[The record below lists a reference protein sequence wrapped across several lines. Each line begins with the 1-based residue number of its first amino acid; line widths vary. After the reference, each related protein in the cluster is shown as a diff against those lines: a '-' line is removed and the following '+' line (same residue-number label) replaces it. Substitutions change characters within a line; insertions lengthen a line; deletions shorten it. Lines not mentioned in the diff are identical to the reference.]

1 MAYGNTQFGFGNN
14 GFGNPT
20 SAAAWGNTQQQPQQ
34 QAQAASVPSFDDIFN
49 STRRT
54 RSAFNK
60 DSQPG
65 ASVTGTLAS
74 DPDTRQA
81 TDFQTKQ
88 PAYFLKSGKPKIE
101 VVFDLQTNQR
111 DDQDDDGRRSVW
123 VHWWGVQR
131 DALTEAIN
139 QFGRKPHK
147 GDTMTVTFDGYVNL
161 ENAPQPAKHYTFR
174 FEAGLPGL
182 APQTTAATAAP
193 AAGAPAGAFTTTTP
207 SAPAT
212 PAVQGGTLTAQ
223 QIAQIQQLKAIGK
236 TPDEVASLTGIP
248 KQLIL
253 QNAGNQQSTQ
263 ATAEAEPE
271 F

>member
-1 MAYGNTQFGFGNN
+1 MTYNNQFGFGNN

-34 QAQAASVPSFDDIFN
+34 QAQTASVPSFDDIFN
-49 STRRT
+49 STGGT

-74 DPDTRQA
+74 DPDVRQA

-88 PAYFLKSGKPKIE
+88 PAYFLKSGKPKFE
-101 VVFDLQTNQR
+101 VVFDLQTSQR

-131 DALTEAIN
+131 DALTEAFK

-147 GDTMTVTFDGYVNL
+147 GDTMTVTFDGFVQL
-161 ENAPQPAKHYTFR
+161 ENAPQPAKHYTFK
-174 FEAGLPGL
+174 FEAGLPGPT
-182 APQTTAATAAP
+182 PQSPAAP
-193 AAGAPAGAFTTTTP
+193 ATPEPAGAFSTSTP
-207 SAPAT
+207 AA

-236 TPDEVASLTGIP
+236 TPDEVAALTGIP

-253 QNAGNQQSTQ
+253 KQAGNVAASQ
-263 ATAEAEPE
+263 AAVEPEPE

>member
-1 MAYGNTQFGFGNN
+1 MAYDNQFGFGNN

-20 SAAAWGNTQQQPQQ
+20 SAAAWSRPQQPQQ
-34 QAQAASVPSFDDIFN
+34 PQQAANVPSFDDIFN
-49 STRRT
+49 STGGT

-65 ASVTGTLAS
+65 TTVTGILSS
-74 DPDTRQA
+74 DPDVRQA

-88 PAYFLKSGKPKIE
+88 PAYFLKSGKPKFE
-101 VVFDLQTNQR
+101 VVFDLQTDLR

-131 DALTEAIN
+131 DALTEAFK

-147 GDTMTVTFDGYVNL
+147 GDKMTVTFDGYVQL
-161 ENAPQPAKHYTFR
+161 ENAPQPAKHYTVK

-182 APQTTAATAAP
+182 APQTTPTTATTAP
-193 AAGAPAGAFTTTTP
+193 AAAGAFST
-207 SAPAT
+207 PAT
-212 PAVQGGTLTAQ
+212 PTMQSGTLTAQ

-236 TPDEVASLTGIP
+236 TPDEVAALTGIP

-253 QNAGNQQSTQ
+253 QQAGNTTAPQS
-263 ATAEAEPE
+263 AAEPE
-271 F
+271 PEF

>member
-1 MAYGNTQFGFGNN
+1 MAYNNQFGFGNN

-20 SAAAWGNTQQQPQQ
+20 SAAAWGNTQQPQQPQQ
-34 QAQAASVPSFDDIFN
+34 AANVPSFDDIFN
-49 STRRT
+49 STGGT

-65 ASVTGTLAS
+65 TSVTGTLSS
-74 DPDTRQA
+74 DPDVRQA

-88 PAYFLKSGKPKIE
+88 PAFFLKSGKPKYE
-101 VVFDLQTNQR
+101 VVFDLQTDLR
-111 DDQDDDGRRSVW
+111 EDQDDDGRRSVW

-131 DALTEAIN
+131 DALTEAFK

-147 GDTMTVTFDGYVNL
+147 GDKMTVTFDGYVQL
-161 ENAPQPAKHYTFR
+161 ENAPQPAKHYTFK

-182 APQTTAATAAP
+182 APQSPAAP
-193 AAGAPAGAFTTTTP
+193 ATPATAGAFST
-207 SAPAT
+207 ST

-223 QIAQIQQLKAIGK
+223 QIAQIQQLKAVGK
-236 TPDEVASLTGIP
+236 TPDEVAALTGIP

-253 QNAGNQQSTQ
+253 QQAGNRPAAQ
-263 ATAEAEPE
+263 AANEPEPE

>member
-1 MAYGNTQFGFGNN
+1 MAYNTQFGFGNN

-20 SAAAWGNTQQQPQQ
+20 SAAAWGNNQQQPQQ
-34 QAQAASVPSFDDIFN
+34 QAQAASVPSFDDIYN
-49 STRRT
+49 STGGT

-65 ASVTGTLAS
+65 ATITGTLAS
-74 DPDTRQA
+74 DPDVRQA

-88 PAYFLKSGKPKIE
+88 PAYFLKSGKPKYE
-101 VVFDLQTNQR
+101 VVFDLQTDLR
-111 DDQDDDGRRSVW
+111 EDQDDDGRRSVW

-131 DALTEAIN
+131 DALTEAFK

-147 GDTMTVTFDGYVNL
+147 GDSMTVTFDGFVQL
-161 ENAPQPAKHYTFR
+161 ENAPQPAKHYTFK

-182 APQTTAATAAP
+182 APQSPAAP
-193 AAGAPAGAFTTTTP
+193 ATPAPAGAFSTP
-207 SAPAT
+207 AA
-212 PAVQGGTLTAQ
+212 PAVQGGALTGQ
-223 QIAQIQQLKAIGK
+223 QIAQIQQLKAVGK
-236 TPDEVASLTGIP
+236 TPDEVAALTGIP

-253 QNAGNQQSTQ
+253 QQAGNRPAAQ
-263 ATAEAEPE
+263 AANEPEPE

>member
-1 MAYGNTQFGFGNN
+1 MAYNTQFGFGNN

-20 SAAAWGNTQQQPQQ
+20 SAAAWGNNQQPQQ
-34 QAQAASVPSFDDIFN
+34 QPAQAASVPSFDYIFN
-49 STRRT
+49 STGGT

-65 ASVTGTLAS
+65 ASVTGILSS
-74 DPDTRQA
+74 DPDVRQA

-88 PAYFLKSGKPKIE
+88 PAYFLKSGKPKFE
-101 VVFDLQTNQR
+101 VVFDLQTDLR
-111 DDQDDDGRRSVW
+111 EDPDDDGRRSVW

-131 DALTEAIN
+131 DALTEAFK

-147 GDTMTVTFDGYVNL
+147 GDKMTVTFDGFVNV
-161 ENAPQPAKHYTFR
+161 ENAPQPAKHYTFK

-182 APQTTAATAAP
+182 APQS
-193 AAGAPAGAFTTTTP
+193 P

-212 PAVQGGTLTAQ
+212 PAQAGAFSTSTPAMQGGTLTAQ
-223 QIAQIQQLKAIGK
+223 QIAQIQQLKAVGK
-236 TPDEVASLTGIP
+236 TPDEVAALTGIP

-253 QNAGNQQSTQ
+253 QQAGSRPAAQ
-263 ATAEAEPE
+263 AAAEPE
-271 F
+271 PEF

>member
-1 MAYGNTQFGFGNN
+1 MAYNTQFGFGNN

-20 SAAAWGNTQQQPQQ
+20 SATAWGNNQQQPQQ

-49 STRRT
+49 STGGT

-65 ASVTGTLAS
+65 ATVTGTLAS
-74 DPDTRQA
+74 DPDVRQA

-88 PAYFLKSGKPKIE
+88 PAYFLKSGKPKYE
-101 VVFDLQTNQR
+101 VVFDLQTDLR
-111 DDQDDDGRRSVW
+111 EDPDDDGRRSVW

-131 DALTEAIN
+131 DALTEAFK

-147 GDTMTVTFDGYVNL
+147 GDSMTVTFDGFVQL
-161 ENAPQPAKHYTFR
+161 ENAPQPAKHYTFK

-182 APQTTAATAAP
+182 APQSPAAP
-193 AAGAPAGAFTTTTP
+193 ATPAPAGAFSTP
-207 SAPAT
+207 AA
-212 PAVQGGTLTAQ
+212 PAVQGGALTGQ
-223 QIAQIQQLKAIGK
+223 QIAQIQQLKAVGK
-236 TPDEVASLTGIP
+236 TPDEVAALTGIP

-253 QNAGNQQSTQ
+253 QQAGNRPAAQ
-263 ATAEAEPE
+263 AANEPEPE

>member
-1 MAYGNTQFGFGNN
+1 MAYNTQFGFGNN

-20 SAAAWGNTQQQPQQ
+20 SAAAWGTNQQQPQQ

-49 STRRT
+49 STGGT

-65 ASVTGTLAS
+65 MSVTGTLAS
-74 DPDTRQA
+74 DPDVRQA

-88 PAYFLKSGKPKIE
+88 PAFFLKSGKPKFE
-101 VVFDLQTNQR
+101 VVFDLQTDLR

-131 DALTEAIN
+131 DALTEAFK

-147 GDTMTVTFDGYVNL
+147 GDKMTVTFDGSVQL
-161 ENAPQPAKHYTFR
+161 ENAPQPAKHYTFK

-182 APQTTAATAAP
+182 APQSP
-193 AAGAPAGAFTTTTP
+193 A
-207 SAPAT
+207 APAT
-212 PAVQGGTLTAQ
+212 PASAGAFSTSTPAAQGGTLTAQ
-223 QIAQIQQLKAIGK
+223 QIAQIQQLKAVGK
-236 TPDEVASLTGIP
+236 TPDEVAALTGIP

-253 QNAGNQQSTQ
+253 QQAGNRPAAQ
-263 ATAEAEPE
+263 AANEPEPE

>member
-1 MAYGNTQFGFGNN
+1 MAYNNQFGFGNN

-20 SAAAWGNTQQQPQQ
+20 SAAAWGTNQQQPQQ

-49 STRRT
+49 STGGT

-65 ASVTGTLAS
+65 MSVTGTLAS
-74 DPDTRQA
+74 DPDVRQA

-88 PAYFLKSGKPKIE
+88 PAFFLKSGKPKFE
-101 VVFDLQTNQR
+101 VVFDLQTDRR

-131 DALTEAIN
+131 DALTEAFK

-147 GDTMTVTFDGYVNL
+147 GDKMTVTFDGFVQL
-161 ENAPQPAKHYTFR
+161 KNAPQPAKHYTFK

-182 APQTTAATAAP
+182 APQSP
-193 AAGAPAGAFTTTTP
+193 A
-207 SAPAT
+207 APAT
-212 PAVQGGTLTAQ
+212 PASAGAFSTSTPAAQGGALTAQ
-223 QIAQIQQLKAIGK
+223 QIAQIQQLKAVGK
-236 TPDEVASLTGIP
+236 TPDEVAALTGIP

-253 QNAGNQQSTQ
+253 QQAGNRPAAQ
-263 ATAEAEPE
+263 AANEPEPE

>member
-1 MAYGNTQFGFGNN
+1 MAYNTQFGFGNN

-20 SAAAWGNTQQQPQQ
+20 SAAAWGNNQQPQQ
-34 QAQAASVPSFDDIFN
+34 QPAQTASVPSFDDIFN
-49 STRRT
+49 STGGT

-65 ASVTGTLAS
+65 ATVTGTLAS
-74 DPDTRQA
+74 DPDVRQA

-88 PAYFLKSGKPKIE
+88 PAYFLKSGKPKFE
-101 VVFDLQTNQR
+101 VVFDLQTSQR

-131 DALTEAIN
+131 DALTEAFK

-147 GDTMTVTFDGYVNL
+147 GDTMTVTFDGFVQL
-161 ENAPQPAKHYTFR
+161 ENAPQPAKHYTFK
-174 FEAGLPGL
+174 FEAGLPGV
-182 APQTTAATAAP
+182 APQAAPPTATTAPAT
-193 AAGAPAGAFTTTTP
+193 AGAF
-207 SAPAT
+207 ST
-212 PAVQGGTLTAQ
+212 PAAPTMQSGTLTAQ
-223 QIAQIQQLKAIGK
+223 QIAQIQQLKAVGK
-236 TPDEVASLTGIP
+236 TPDEVAALTGIP

-253 QNAGNQQSTQ
+253 QQAGNRPAAQ
-263 ATAEAEPE
+263 AANEPEPE

>member
-1 MAYGNTQFGFGNN
+1 MAYNTQFGFGNN

-34 QAQAASVPSFDDIFN
+34 QAQTASVPSFDDIFN
-49 STRRT
+49 STGGT

-74 DPDTRQA
+74 DPDVRQA

-88 PAYFLKSGKPKIE
+88 PAFFLKSGKPKFE
-101 VVFDLQTNQR
+101 VVFDLQTDLR
-111 DDQDDDGRRSVW
+111 EDQDDDGRRSVW

-131 DALTEAIN
+131 DALTEAFK

-147 GDTMTVTFDGYVNL
+147 GDTMTVTFDGFVQL
-161 ENAPQPAKHYTFR
+161 ENAPQPAKHYTFK

-182 APQTTAATAAP
+182 TTQ
-193 AAGAPAGAFTTTTP
+193 
-207 SAPAT
+207 SPAT
-212 PAVQGGTLTAQ
+212 PATPAPSGAFGAPAVQGVALTAQ
-223 QIAQIQQLKAIGK
+223 QIAQIQRLKAIGK
-236 TPDEVASLTGIP
+236 TPDEVAALTGIP

-253 QNAGNQQSTQ
+253 QQAGNRPATQ
-263 ATAEAEPE
+263 AANEPE
-271 F
+271 TEF

>member
-1 MAYGNTQFGFGNN
+1 MAYNTQFGFGNN

-49 STRRT
+49 STGGT

-74 DPDTRQA
+74 DPDVRQA

-88 PAYFLKSGKPKIE
+88 PAFFLKSGKPKFE
-101 VVFDLQTNQR
+101 VVFDLQTDLR
-111 DDQDDDGRRSVW
+111 EDPDDDGRRSVW

-131 DALTEAIN
+131 DALTEAFK

-147 GDTMTVTFDGYVNL
+147 GDKMTVTFDGFVQL
-161 ENAPQPAKHYTFR
+161 ENAPQPAKHYTFH

-182 APQTTAATAAP
+182 TPQAAP
-193 AAGAPAGAFTTTTP
+193 STTTPAQTAPAGAGAFST
-207 SAPAT
+207 ST

-236 TPDEVASLTGIP
+236 TPDEVAALTGIP

-253 QNAGNQQSTQ
+253 QQAGSAGASQ
-263 ATAEAEPE
+263 AAAEPE
-271 F
+271 PEF

>member
-1 MAYGNTQFGFGNN
+1 MAYNTQFGFGNN

-20 SAAAWGNTQQQPQQ
+20 SAAAWSNNQQPQQ
-34 QAQAASVPSFDDIFN
+34 QPAQAASVPSFDDIFN
-49 STRRT
+49 STGGT

-65 ASVTGTLAS
+65 ATVTGTLAS
-74 DPDTRQA
+74 DPDVRQA

-88 PAYFLKSGKPKIE
+88 PAFFLKSGKPKFE
-101 VVFDLQTNQR
+101 VVFDLQTDLR
-111 DDQDDDGRRSVW
+111 EDPDDDGRRSVW

-131 DALTEAIN
+131 DALTEAFK

-147 GDTMTVTFDGYVNL
+147 GDTMTVTFDGFVQL
-161 ENAPQPAKHYTFR
+161 ENAPQPAKHYTFK

-182 APQTTAATAAP
+182 AQKAAPTTATTAP
-193 AAGAPAGAFTTTTP
+193 AAAGAFITP
-207 SAPAT
+207 AA

-223 QIAQIQQLKAIGK
+223 QIAQIQQLKAVGK
-236 TPDEVASLTGIP
+236 TPDEVAALTGIP
-248 KQLIL
+248 KQLII
-253 QNAGNQQSTQ
+253 QQAGNRPASQ
-263 ATAEAEPE
+263 AATEPEPE

>member
-1 MAYGNTQFGFGNN
+1 MTYNNQFGFGTN

-49 STRRT
+49 STGGT

-65 ASVTGTLAS
+65 TSVTGTLAS
-74 DPDTRQA
+74 DPDVRQA

-88 PAYFLKSGKPKIE
+88 PAYFIKSGKPKFE
-101 VVFDLQTNQR
+101 VVFDLQTSQR
-111 DDQDDDGRRSVW
+111 DDPDDDGRRSVW

-131 DALTEAIN
+131 DALTEAFK

-182 APQTTAATAAP
+182 TPQNTAAP
-193 AAGAPAGAFTTTTP
+193 AAPAATAPAGAFATTTP
-207 SAPAT
+207 AAPT
-212 PAVQGGTLTAQ
+212 VQGGTLTAQ
-223 QIAQIQQLKAIGK
+223 QIAQIQQLKAVGK
-236 TPDEVASLTGIP
+236 TPDEVAALTGIP

-253 QNAGNQQSTQ
+253 QTAGNRPAAQ
-263 ATAEAEPE
+263 AANEPEPE

>member
-1 MAYGNTQFGFGNN
+1 MSYDNNQFGFGNN

-20 SAAAWGNTQQQPQQ
+20 SAAAWSRPQQPQQ
-34 QAQAASVPSFDDIFN
+34 PQQAANAPSFADIFN
-49 STRRT
+49 STGGT
-54 RSAFNK
+54 RSAFDK

-65 ASVTGTLAS
+65 TTVTGTLAGE
-74 DPDTRQA
+74 PDVRQA

-88 PAYFLKSGKPKIE
+88 PAFFRKSGKPKFE
-101 VVFDLQTNQR
+101 VVFDLQTSQR

-131 DALTEAIN
+131 DALTEAFK
-139 QFGRKPHK
+139 QFGRQPHK
-147 GDTMTVTFDGYVNL
+147 GDKMTVTFDGFVQL

-182 APQTTAATAAP
+182 APQAAPTTATTAP
-193 AAGAPAGAFTTTTP
+193 AAAGAFSTP
-207 SAPAT
+207 AA
-212 PAVQGGTLTAQ
+212 PAVQGGALTAQ

-236 TPDEVASLTGIP
+236 TPDEVAALTGIP

-253 QNAGNQQSTQ
+253 QQAGNRPTTQ
-263 ATAEAEPE
+263 AANEPEPE

>member
-1 MAYGNTQFGFGNN
+1 MAYNTQFGFGNN

-20 SAAAWGNTQQQPQQ
+20 SAAAWGNNQQPQQ
-34 QAQAASVPSFDDIFN
+34 QPAQAASVPSFDDIFN
-49 STRRT
+49 STGGT

-74 DPDTRQA
+74 DPDVRQA

-88 PAYFLKSGKPKIE
+88 PAFFLKSGKPKFE
-101 VVFDLQTNQR
+101 VVFDLQTDLR
-111 DDQDDDGRRSVW
+111 EDPDDDGRRSVW

-131 DALTEAIN
+131 DALTEAFK

-147 GDTMTVTFDGYVNL
+147 GDTMTVIFDGFVQL
-161 ENAPQPAKHYTFR
+161 ENAPQPAKHYTFK

-182 APQTTAATAAP
+182 TTQ
-193 AAGAPAGAFTTTTP
+193 
-207 SAPAT
+207 SPAT
-212 PAVQGGTLTAQ
+212 PATPAPSGAFGAPAVQGVALTAQ
-223 QIAQIQQLKAIGK
+223 QIAQIQRLKAIGK
-236 TPDEVASLTGIP
+236 TPDEVAALTGIP

-253 QNAGNQQSTQ
+253 QKAGNHPAAQ
-263 ATAEAEPE
+263 AANEPEPE

>member
-1 MAYGNTQFGFGNN
+1 MAYDNQFGFGNN

-20 SAAAWGNTQQQPQQ
+20 SAAAWSRPQQPQQ
-34 QAQAASVPSFDDIFN
+34 PQQAASTPSFADIFN
-49 STRRT
+49 STGGT

-65 ASVTGTLAS
+65 ATVTGTLAGE
-74 DPDTRQA
+74 PDVRQA

-88 PAYFLKSGKPKIE
+88 PAFFLKSGKPKFE
-101 VVFDLQTNQR
+101 VVFDLQTDLR
-111 DDQDDDGRRSVW
+111 EDQDDDGRRSVW

-131 DALTEAIN
+131 DALTEAFK
-139 QFGRKPHK
+139 QFGRQPHK
-147 GDTMTVTFDGYVNL
+147 GDKMTVTFDGFVNV

-182 APQTTAATAAP
+182 TPQSPAAP
-193 AAGAPAGAFTTTTP
+193 ATPAPAGAF
-207 SAPAT
+207 ST
-212 PAVQGGTLTAQ
+212 PAAQGGTLTAQ
-223 QIAQIQQLKAIGK
+223 QIAQIQQLKTIGK
-236 TPDEVASLTGIP
+236 TPDEVAALTGIP

-253 QNAGNQQSTQ
+253 QQVGN
-263 ATAEAEPE
+263 ATALQVSEPEPE

>member
-1 MAYGNTQFGFGNN
+1 MAYNTQFGFGNN

-20 SAAAWGNTQQQPQQ
+20 SAAAWGNNQQQPQQ

-49 STRRT
+49 STGGT

-65 ASVTGTLAS
+65 ATVTGTLAS
-74 DPDTRQA
+74 DPDVRQA

-88 PAYFLKSGKPKIE
+88 PAYFLKSGKPKYE
-101 VVFDLQTNQR
+101 VVFDLQTDLR
-111 DDQDDDGRRSVW
+111 EDPDDDGRRSVW

-131 DALTEAIN
+131 DALTEAFK

-147 GDTMTVTFDGYVNL
+147 GDSMTVTFDGFVQL
-161 ENAPQPAKHYTFR
+161 ENAPQPAKHYTFK

-182 APQTTAATAAP
+182 APQSPAAP
-193 AAGAPAGAFTTTTP
+193 ATPAPAGAFSTP
-207 SAPAT
+207 AA
-212 PAVQGGTLTAQ
+212 PAVQGGALTGQ
-223 QIAQIQQLKAIGK
+223 QIAQIQQLKAVGK
-236 TPDEVASLTGIP
+236 TPDEVAALTGIP

-253 QNAGNQQSTQ
+253 QQAGNRPAAQ
-263 ATAEAEPE
+263 AANEPEPE

>member
-1 MAYGNTQFGFGNN
+1 MAYNNQFGFGNN

-34 QAQAASVPSFDDIFN
+34 QAQTASVPSFDDIFN
-49 STRRT
+49 STSGT

-65 ASVTGTLAS
+65 TSVTGTLAS
-74 DPDTRQA
+74 DPDVRQA

-88 PAYFLKSGKPKIE
+88 PAYFLKSGKPKFE

-131 DALTEAIN
+131 DALTEAFK

-147 GDTMTVTFDGYVNL
+147 GDTMTVTFDGFVQL

-182 APQTTAATAAP
+182 TPQATPSATTPAQTAPS
-193 AAGAPAGAFTTTTP
+193 GAGAFST
-207 SAPAT
+207 ST
-212 PAVQGGTLTAQ
+212 PAAQGGTLTAQ
-223 QIAQIQQLKAIGK
+223 QIAQIQQLKAVGK
-236 TPDEVASLTGIP
+236 TPDEVAALTGIP

-253 QNAGNQQSTQ
+253 QNAGNPQNTQ
-263 ATAEAEPE
+263 AAETEPE

>member
-1 MAYGNTQFGFGNN
+1 MAYNNQFGFGNN

-20 SAAAWGNTQQQPQQ
+20 SAAAWSRPQQPQQ
-34 QAQAASVPSFDDIFN
+34 PQQAASTPSFADIFN
-49 STRRT
+49 STGGT
-54 RSAFNK
+54 RAAFNK

-65 ASVTGTLAS
+65 ATVTGTLAGE
-74 DPDTRQA
+74 PDVRQA

-88 PAYFLKSGKPKIE
+88 PAFFLKSGKPKFE
-101 VVFDLQTNQR
+101 VVFDLQTDLR

-131 DALTEAIN
+131 DALTEAFK

-147 GDTMTVTFDGYVNL
+147 GDTMTVTFDGFVQL

-182 APQTTAATAAP
+182 TPQAAPPTTTPAQTAP
-193 AAGAPAGAFTTTTP
+193 AAAGAF
-207 SAPAT
+207 ST
-212 PAVQGGTLTAQ
+212 PAAPTMQSGTLTAQ

-236 TPDEVASLTGIP
+236 TPDEVAALTSIP

-253 QNAGNQQSTQ
+253 QQAGN
-263 ATAEAEPE
+263 ATASQAAMEPEPE

>member
-1 MAYGNTQFGFGNN
+1 MAYNTQFGFGNN

-20 SAAAWGNTQQQPQQ
+20 SAAAWGNNQQPQQ
-34 QAQAASVPSFDDIFN
+34 QPAQTASVPSFDDIFN
-49 STRRT
+49 STGGT

-65 ASVTGTLAS
+65 ATVTGTLAS
-74 DPDTRQA
+74 DPDVRQA

-88 PAYFLKSGKPKIE
+88 PAYFLKSGKPKFE
-101 VVFDLQTNQR
+101 VVFDLQTSQR

-131 DALTEAIN
+131 DALTEAFK

-147 GDTMTVTFDGYVNL
+147 GDKMTVTFDGFVQL

-182 APQTTAATAAP
+182 APQSPAAP
-193 AAGAPAGAFTTTTP
+193 ATPAPAGAFST
-207 SAPAT
+207 ST

-223 QIAQIQQLKAIGK
+223 QIAQIQQLKAVGK
-236 TPDEVASLTGIP
+236 TPDEVAALTGIP

-253 QNAGNQQSTQ
+253 QQAGNHPAAQ
-263 ATAEAEPE
+263 AAAEPE
-271 F
+271 PEF

>member
-1 MAYGNTQFGFGNN
+1 MAYNTQFGFGNN

-20 SAAAWGNTQQQPQQ
+20 SAAAWSNNQQPQQ
-34 QAQAASVPSFDDIFN
+34 QPAQAASVPSFDDIFN
-49 STRRT
+49 STGGT

-65 ASVTGTLAS
+65 ATVTGTLAS
-74 DPDTRQA
+74 DPDVRQA

-88 PAYFLKSGKPKIE
+88 PAYFLKSGKPKFE
-101 VVFDLQTNQR
+101 VVFDLQTDLR
-111 DDQDDDGRRSVW
+111 EDPDDDGRRSVW

-131 DALTEAIN
+131 DALTEAFK

-147 GDTMTVTFDGYVNL
+147 GDTMTVTFDGFVQL
-161 ENAPQPAKHYTFR
+161 ENAPQPAKHYTFK

-182 APQTTAATAAP
+182 TPQSTAAP
-193 AAGAPAGAFTTTTP
+193 ATPAPAGAF
-207 SAPAT
+207 ST
-212 PAVQGGTLTAQ
+212 PAAQGGTLTAQ
-223 QIAQIQQLKAIGK
+223 QIAQIQQLKAVGK
-236 TPDEVASLTGIP
+236 TPDEVAALTGIP

-253 QNAGNQQSTQ
+253 QQAGNRPAAQ
-263 ATAEAEPE
+263 AANEPEPE

>member
-1 MAYGNTQFGFGNN
+1 MAYDNQFGFGNN

-20 SAAAWGNTQQQPQQ
+20 SAAAWSRPQQPQQ
-34 QAQAASVPSFDDIFN
+34 PQQAASVPSFDDIFN
-49 STRRT
+49 STGGT

-65 ASVTGTLAS
+65 ATVTGTLAS
-74 DPDTRQA
+74 DPDVRQA

-88 PAYFLKSGKPKIE
+88 PAYFLKSGKPKYE
-101 VVFDLQTNQR
+101 VVFDLQTELR
-111 DDQDDDGRRSVW
+111 DDPDDDGRRSVW

-131 DALTEAIN
+131 DALTEAFK

-147 GDTMTVTFDGYVNL
+147 GDKMTVTFDGLVNV

-182 APQTTAATAAP
+182 APQTQAAP
-193 AAGAPAGAFTTTTP
+193 ATTAPAAAGTFIT
-207 SAPAT
+207 PAT
-212 PAVQGGTLTAQ
+212 PTMQSGTLTAQ

-236 TPDEVASLTGIP
+236 TPDEVAALTGIP

-253 QNAGNQQSTQ
+253 QQAGN
-263 ATAEAEPE
+263 ATASQAAMEPEPE

>member
-14 GFGNPT
+14 GFGNPA
-20 SAAAWGNTQQQPQQ
+20 SAAAWGNNQQQPQQ
-34 QAQAASVPSFDDIFN
+34 PAQTASVPSFDDIFN
-49 STRRT
+49 STGGT

-74 DPDTRQA
+74 DPDVRQA

-88 PAYFLKSGKPKIE
+88 PAFFLKSGKPKFE
-101 VVFDLQTNQR
+101 VVFDLQTDRR
-111 DDQDDDGRRSVW
+111 DDPDDDGRRSVW

-131 DALTEAIN
+131 DALTEAFK

-161 ENAPQPAKHYTFR
+161 KNAPQPAKHYTFR

-182 APQTTAATAAP
+182 APQTTATPAAP

-207 SAPAT
+207 SAPT
-212 PAVQGGTLTAQ
+212 VQGGTLTAQ

-253 QNAGNQQSTQ
+253 QTAGNPQSTQ
-263 ATAEAEPE
+263 AAEAEPE

>member
-1 MAYGNTQFGFGNN
+1 MAYNNQFGFGNN

-20 SAAAWGNTQQQPQQ
+20 SAAAWGNNQQPQQ
-34 QAQAASVPSFDDIFN
+34 QPAQAASAPSFDDIFN
-49 STRRT
+49 STGGT

-65 ASVTGTLAS
+65 ATVTGTLAS
-74 DPDTRQA
+74 DPDVRQA

-88 PAYFLKSGKPKIE
+88 PAFFLKSGKPKFE
-101 VVFDLQTNQR
+101 VVFDLQTDLR
-111 DDQDDDGRRSVW
+111 DDPDDDGRRSVW

-131 DALTEAIN
+131 DALTEAFK

-147 GDTMTVTFDGYVNL
+147 GDTMTVTFDGYVNV

-182 APQTTAATAAP
+182 TPQSTAATATP
-193 AAGAPAGAFTTTTP
+193 APAGAFG
-207 SAPAT
+207 A

-223 QIAQIQQLKAIGK
+223 QIAQIQQLKAVGK
-236 TPDEVASLTGIP
+236 TPDEVAALTGIP

-253 QNAGNQQSTQ
+253 QQAGNRPAAQ
-263 ATAEAEPE
+263 AANEPEPE

>member
-1 MAYGNTQFGFGNN
+1 MAYNNQFGFGNN

-34 QAQAASVPSFDDIFN
+34 QTQTASVPSFDDIFN
-49 STRRT
+49 STGGT

-74 DPDTRQA
+74 DPDVRLA

-88 PAYFLKSGKPKIE
+88 PAFFLKSGKPKFE

-131 DALTEAIN
+131 DALTEAFK

-174 FEAGLPGL
+174 FETGLPGL
-182 APQTTAATAAP
+182 APQSP
-193 AAGAPAGAFTTTTP
+193 A
-207 SAPAT
+207 APAT
-212 PAVQGGTLTAQ
+212 PASAGAFRASAAPVAQGGTLTAQ
-223 QIAQIQQLKAIGK
+223 QIAQIQQLKTIGK
-236 TPDEVASLTGIP
+236 TPDEVAALTGIP

-253 QNAGNQQSTQ
+253 QQAGNRPAAQ
-263 ATAEAEPE
+263 AANEPEPE

>member
-1 MAYGNTQFGFGNN
+1 MAYNTQFGFGNN

-20 SAAAWGNTQQQPQQ
+20 SAAAWGNNQQPQQ
-34 QAQAASVPSFDDIFN
+34 HAQAASVPSFDDIFN
-49 STRRT
+49 STGGT

-65 ASVTGTLAS
+65 ATVTGTLAS
-74 DPDTRQA
+74 DPDVRQA

-88 PAYFLKSGKPKIE
+88 PAFFLKSGKPKFE
-101 VVFDLQTNQR
+101 VVFDLQTDLR
-111 DDQDDDGRRSVW
+111 EDPDDDGRRSVW

-131 DALTEAIN
+131 DALTEAFK
-139 QFGRKPHK
+139 QFGRQPHK
-147 GDTMTVTFDGYVNL
+147 GDKMTVTFDGFVNV

-182 APQTTAATAAP
+182 TPQTTATPATP
-193 AAGAPAGAFTTTTP
+193 APAGAF
-207 SAPAT
+207 ST
-212 PAVQGGTLTAQ
+212 PAAQGGTLTAQ

-236 TPDEVASLTGIP
+236 TPDEVAALTGIP

-253 QNAGNQQSTQ
+253 QQAGKRPATQ
-263 ATAEAEPE
+263 AAAEPE
-271 F
+271 PEF

>member
-20 SAAAWGNTQQQPQQ
+20 SAAAWGNTPQQPQQ
-34 QAQAASVPSFDDIFN
+34 PAQTANVPSFDDIFN
-49 STRRT
+49 STGGT

-65 ASVTGTLAS
+65 MSVTGTLS
-74 DPDTRQA
+74 SEPDVRQA

-88 PAYFLKSGKPKIE
+88 PAYFLKSGKPKYE
-101 VVFDLQTNQR
+101 VVFNLQTSQR

-131 DALTEAIN
+131 DALTEAFK

-161 ENAPQPAKHYTFR
+161 ENAPQPAKHYTFH

-182 APQTTAATAAP
+182 TPQTTATP
-193 AAGAPAGAFTTTTP
+193 AASAGAFA
-207 SAPAT
+207 APAT
-212 PAVQGGTLTAQ
+212 PAASAAPAMQGGTLDAS
-223 QIAQIQQLKAIGK
+223 QIAKIQQLKAIGK
-236 TPDEVASLTGIP
+236 TPDEVAMLTGIP

-253 QNAGNQQSTQ
+253 QTAGNPQATQ
-263 ATAEAEPE
+263 AAEAEPE

>member
-1 MAYGNTQFGFGNN
+1 MAYNTQFGFGNN

-20 SAAAWGNTQQQPQQ
+20 SAAAWGNNQQQPQQ

-49 STRRT
+49 STGGT

-65 ASVTGTLAS
+65 ATITGTLAS
-74 DPDTRQA
+74 DPDVRQA

-88 PAYFLKSGKPKIE
+88 PAYFLKSGKPKYE
-101 VVFDLQTNQR
+101 VVFDLQTDLR
-111 DDQDDDGRRSVW
+111 EDPDDDGRRSVW

-131 DALTEAIN
+131 DALTEAFK

-147 GDTMTVTFDGYVNL
+147 GDSMTVTFDGFVQL
-161 ENAPQPAKHYTFR
+161 ENAPQPAKHYTFK

-182 APQTTAATAAP
+182 APQSPAAP
-193 AAGAPAGAFTTTTP
+193 ATPAPAGAFSTP
-207 SAPAT
+207 AA
-212 PAVQGGTLTAQ
+212 PAVQGGALTGQ
-223 QIAQIQQLKAIGK
+223 QIAQIQQLKAVGK
-236 TPDEVASLTGIP
+236 TPDEVAALTGIP

-253 QNAGNQQSTQ
+253 QQAGNRPAAQ
-263 ATAEAEPE
+263 AANEPEPE

>member
-1 MAYGNTQFGFGNN
+1 MAYNTQFGFGNN

-20 SAAAWGNTQQQPQQ
+20 SAAAWGNNQQPQQ

-49 STRRT
+49 STGGT

-65 ASVTGTLAS
+65 ATVTGTLAS
-74 DPDTRQA
+74 DPDVRQA

-88 PAYFLKSGKPKIE
+88 PAYFLKSGKPKFE
-101 VVFDLQTNQR
+101 VVFDLQTDLR
-111 DDQDDDGRRSVW
+111 DDPDDDGRRSVW

-131 DALTEAIN
+131 DALTEAFK

-147 GDTMTVTFDGYVNL
+147 GDKMTVTFDGFVQL
-161 ENAPQPAKHYTFR
+161 ENAPQPAKHYTFK

-182 APQTTAATAAP
+182 TPQAAPPTTTPAQTAP
-193 AAGAPAGAFTTTTP
+193 AAAGAF
-207 SAPAT
+207 ST
-212 PAVQGGTLTAQ
+212 PAAPTMQSGALTAQ

-236 TPDEVASLTGIP
+236 TPDEVAALTGIP

-253 QNAGNQQSTQ
+253 QQAGTAGASQ
-263 ATAEAEPE
+263 AAMEPEPE

>member
-1 MAYGNTQFGFGNN
+1 MAYNNQFGFGNN
-14 GFGNPT
+14 GFSNPT

-34 QAQAASVPSFDDIFN
+34 QPQTANIPSFDDIFN
-49 STRRT
+49 STGGT

-65 ASVTGTLAS
+65 MSVTGTLAS
-74 DPDTRQA
+74 DPDVRQA

-88 PAYFLKSGKPKIE
+88 PAYFLKSGKPKFE

-131 DALTEAIN
+131 DALTEAFK

-182 APQTTAATAAP
+182 APQTTAAPASTAQ
-193 AAGAPAGAFTTTTP
+193 AGAFTTTTP
-207 SAPAT
+207 SAPT
-212 PAVQGGTLTAQ
+212 VQGGTLTAQ
-223 QIAQIQQLKAIGK
+223 QIAQIQQLKAVGK
-236 TPDEVASLTGIP
+236 TPDEVAALTGIP

-253 QNAGNQQSTQ
+253 QQAGNRPAAQ
-263 ATAEAEPE
+263 AANESEPE